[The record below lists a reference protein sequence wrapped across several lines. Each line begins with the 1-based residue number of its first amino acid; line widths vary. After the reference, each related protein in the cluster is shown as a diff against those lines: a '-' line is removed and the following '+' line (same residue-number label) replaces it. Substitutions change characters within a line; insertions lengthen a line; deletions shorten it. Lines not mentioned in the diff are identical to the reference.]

1 MRRLVRSVIFMVVA
15 TTAILTGPTLAA
27 ADAPEPW
34 QPYPEGALSL
44 PAERY
49 CGDFD
54 LLSTP
59 IQQNVKSRVLERY
72 SSGAPKVME
81 FTGLLR
87 VEVTNLSSGQSVQ
100 ANLSGHATVT
110 FREDGSIEVYE
121 MQGPIGMGWPQD
133 DVYSRGFYL
142 MNGYHVVEFAPNG
155 HRTMLVDHG
164 TETNFCDL
172 LR

>member
-1 MRRLVRSVIFMVVA
+1 MRRLLQPVVLMVAAATVVI
-15 TTAILTGPTLAA
+15 TGPTLAA

-34 QPYPEGALSL
+34 QPYPEGALNL

-54 LLSTP
+54 LLSAP
-59 IQQNVKSRVLERY
+59 IQQDVKSRVLERY

-87 VEVTNLSSGQSVQ
+87 VEVTNLSSGQSVE

-133 DVYSRGFYL
+133 DAYSRGFYL
-142 MNGYHVVEFAPNG
+142 MNGYHVVGFDPSGA
-155 HRTMLVDHG
+155 RTMLVDKG